1 MKRNQELQTE
11 NEAAAGRLFA
21 MIHSKEDVRGDI
33 QVMRRT
39 AEKADSELTAAELEK
54 QRQASL
60 SFLSFFRC
68 YCQEFS
74 IIFTYTVAMSHFG
87 PVNLM
92 DYFLCFRSLLR
103 FFQFFVIVNVISLV
117 DEVSM

>member
-1 MKRNQELQTE
+1 MISVENSHNVNIFAKMIFSAGMKRNQELQTE

-54 QRQASL
+54 QRQDMLVNRLEERADQL
-60 SFLSFFRC
+60 R
-68 YCQEFS
+68 QEINMYKMQSRAQGLF
-74 IIFTYTVAMSHFG
+74 
-87 PVNLM
+87 
-92 DYFLCFRSLLR
+92 
-103 FFQFFVIVNVISLV
+103 
-117 DEVSM
+117 

>member
-1 MKRNQELQTE
+1 MFTKMIFSAGMKRNQELQTE

-54 QRQASL
+54 QRQDMLVNRLEERADQL
-60 SFLSFFRC
+60 R
-68 YCQEFS
+68 QEINMYKMQSRAQGLF
-74 IIFTYTVAMSHFG
+74 
-87 PVNLM
+87 
-92 DYFLCFRSLLR
+92 
-103 FFQFFVIVNVISLV
+103 
-117 DEVSM
+117 

>member
-1 MKRNQELQTE
+1 MISVKDCHNVNIFTKNNFSAGMKRNQELQTE

-54 QRQASL
+54 QRQDMLVNRLEERADQL
-60 SFLSFFRC
+60 R
-68 YCQEFS
+68 QEINMYKMQSRAQGLF
-74 IIFTYTVAMSHFG
+74 
-87 PVNLM
+87 
-92 DYFLCFRSLLR
+92 
-103 FFQFFVIVNVISLV
+103 
-117 DEVSM
+117 

>member
-54 QRQASL
+54 QRQDMLVNRLEERADQLRQEINMYKMQSRAQGLSQSSL
-60 SFLSFFRC
+60 TPL
-68 YCQEFS
+68 
-74 IIFTYTVAMSHFG
+74 T
-87 PVNLM
+87 
-92 DYFLCFRSLLR
+92 
-103 FFQFFVIVNVISLV
+103 VIVSSKL
-117 DEVSM
+117 